1 MSKARVLVVDD
12 EDTIRKLLK
21 SRLDREGFDVVVAA
35 NADEAQGAIEKGGQV
50 AVMITDLKM
59 PGRDGF
65 SLMAWARDKY
75 PHVKV
80 VVITGHGEKDAAVQA
95 LRAGQGQNKV
105 KEQKWIFSGFN
116 KFGSM
121 GGAITSRGIELLVR
135 SHAGRLGY
143 EELTPRTFRHT
154 AVVHWFTEGLAREE
168 IQRRLGLRTAYA
180 FRIYEPI
187 FQAISGGKPPGAI
200 KSSD

>member
-65 SLMAWARDKY
+65 SLMAWAR
-75 PHVKV
+75 
-80 VVITGHGEKDAAVQA
+80 E
-95 LRAGQGQNKV
+95 
-105 KEQKWIFSGFN
+105 
-116 KFGSM
+116 
-121 GGAITSRGIELLVR
+121 SRSDHR
-135 SHAGRLGY
+135 S
-143 EELTPRTFRHT
+143 
-154 AVVHWFTEGLAREE
+154 
-168 IQRRLGLRTAYA
+168 RRKRC
-180 FRIYEPI
+180 RC
-187 FQAISGGKPPGAI
+187 
-200 KSSD
+200 SSVASRSR